1 MTVAGVC
8 LIGAIALAVM
18 NMFGG
23 VEPGSPLPPD
33 KTTTVAPA
41 TSPASGTPVNK
52 NVIPQL
58 QPGQR
63 GGSRTATERK

>member
-1 MTVAGVC
+1 
-8 LIGAIALAVM
+8 M

-33 KTTTVAPA
+33 KDTPAPA
-41 TSPASGTPVNK
+41 AGAPAAGAAANK
-52 NVIPQL
+52 NVMPQL

-63 GGSRTATERK
+63 GGSRTPTDGK